1 MNLIPQPYV
10 NKKHNLFIG
19 LFVFAI
25 TLLVYYL
32 TMARSLSFW
41 DAGEYITCSS
51 ILGVPHPPGNPFYI
65 LLGRFF
71 AIIGLNL
78 PHAMVVNFLSGLLS
92 AFAVMFTY
100 FFTVKFVTMWLKD
113 DTEAYLAY
121 FAGFLAASY
130 TAFSFTFWNNAI
142 EAEVYSGL
150 AFTIN
155 LVIWLTMIWVER
167 SKNFSHQNILLLI
180 IYIFFLGFGIHQTS
194 LQIAPAVLLIAV
206 YPMLKDTARTSAFW
220 KKTGLAA
227 VGLIVLYFIFQP
239 IGKASQIPDLHKY
252 VIFLAF
258 IALLVFHL
266 KEHVSAKTWL
276 LALFL
281 VFVGLSTH
289 FFLFIRSAHRP
300 FINEG
305 YPHTIKLFTDYVLRR
320 QYGVTSMFVRRVD
333 ESGALGYNLLQKLW
347 YQFDYHFLRYFSWQF
362 FNAETVSK
370 WMKVPQINIQFFSNI
385 IVTFLGFG
393 GAYYQFKK
401 NKHSF
406 IYFSSFMFF
415 ASIAMVIVM
424 NLSDGEVRDRD
435 YFFATAYNFWTFW
448 MAVGSIGLIDYLRKR
463 NKAATIVVAALLLL
477 LPIINFA
484 SQYFIHDRS
493 REYIA
498 LDYGQNILN
507 SVEENA
513 IIFTNGDNDTF
524 PVWYAQAVYDPAA
537 IEYIP
542 PSNEGQPT
550 DVEEII
556 YDTSTNPTEVTRKN
570 IERAM
575 KFKNDQCFGIRKDVT
590 IANLSL
596 LNTPWYIHQ
605 LIDHEGVE
613 FNIPSSHIDQCQD
626 NPNSVLYPKQVPKD
640 SSLKIKG
647 VKPGDE
653 FTVTFKKGA
662 VLYVKDLAVIQI
674 IKDNY
679 GKRPIYFAVTTPD
692 AIGFEGH
699 LQNEGM
705 VDRLVPT
712 KGANQFNME
721 RLVANIDSVY
731 SYRGIMDDTIYKDT
745 NMRRLLNNYGAAFMR
760 TSQFAHSQ
768 RDYANA
774 IKYMEKAIDFIENK
788 ARFYVGLSKLYTEA
802 GYFLLE
808 NDLIDEGFA
817 HLENAI
823 YYNRTDEELPGAI
836 FQAAIYSE
844 AYEKGRD
851 LLQKMKPYQDS
862 VMIQSYIDRL
872 VRSKTE

>member
-1 MNLIPQPYV
+1 MNLRPQPFV
-10 NKKHNLFIG
+10 NKKHNLIIG
-19 LFVFAI
+19 LFIFAV
-25 TLLVYYL
+25 TLLIYYL
-32 TMARSLSFW
+32 TLARSLSFW

-65 LLGRFF
+65 ILGRFF
-71 AIIGLNL
+71 TIIGLNF
-78 PHAMVVNFLSGLLS
+78 PHALVVNFLSGLLS
-92 AFAVMFTY
+92 ASAVMFTY

-113 DTEAYLAY
+113 DSEAYLAY
-121 FAGFLAASY
+121 LAGFIAAFY
-130 TAFSFTFWNNAI
+130 TAFSYTFWNNAI

-155 LVIWLTMIWVER
+155 LVMWLTLIWVEKSR
-167 SKNFSHQNILLLI
+167 DLSHQNILLLI

-194 LQIAPAVLLIAV
+194 LQIAPAVLLIAM
-206 YPMLKDTARTSAFW
+206 YPMLKDSVRTGTFW
-220 KKTGLAA
+220 KKTGIFAA
-227 VGLIVLYFIFQP
+227 LFIIAYFIFQP
-239 IGKASQIPDLHKY
+239 IGKASHIPDLHKY
-252 VIFLAF
+252 VIFLGFVA
-258 IALLVFHL
+258 ILVYHL
-266 KEHVSAKTWL
+266 RDHVSARTWW

-281 VFVGLSTH
+281 VFVALSTH
-289 FFLFIRSAHRP
+289 LFLFIRSAHRP

-305 YPHTIKLFTDYVLRR
+305 DPHTIKLFTDYVLRR
-320 QYGVTSMFVRRVD
+320 QYGVTTMFVRRVD

-347 YQFDYHFLRYFSWQF
+347 YQFDHHFLRYFSWQF
-362 FNAETVSK
+362 FNAETIARWLK
-370 WMKVPQINIQFFSNI
+370 TPQIGIQFFANI
-385 IVTFLGFG
+385 IVTFLGLG

-406 IYFSSFMFF
+406 TYFFSFMFF
-415 ASIAMVIVM
+415 ASVMMVIVM

-448 MAVGSIGLIDYLRKR
+448 MAVGSIGLIDYLRKKNR
-463 NKAATIVVAALLLL
+463 VATIVVTIILLL
-477 LPIINFA
+477 LPIVNFA

-542 PSNEGQPT
+542 PSNESRPT
-550 DVEEII
+550 DVEDII
-556 YDTSTNPTEVTRKN
+556 YESTINPTEITRQN

-575 KFKNDQCFGIRKDVT
+575 KFKNEQCSGIRKDVT

-605 LIDHEGVE
+605 LIDHEGIE
-613 FNIPSSHIDQCQD
+613 FNIPRSHIDQCQD
-626 NPNSVLYPKQVPKD
+626 NPNSVLYPKQVPKN
-640 SSLKIKG
+640 STLKIKG

-653 FTVTFKKGA
+653 FTVTFKKGT

-712 KGANQFNME
+712 KGANQFDME
-721 RLVANIDSVY
+721 RLITNIDSVY

-745 NMRRLLNNYGAAFMR
+745 NMKRLLNNYGAAFMR
-760 TSQFAHSQ
+760 TSQFAHTQ
-768 RDYANA
+768 RDYNNA
-774 IKYMEKAIDFIENK
+774 IKYMEKAIDYIDNK
-788 ARFYVGLSKLYTEA
+788 SRFYVGLSKLYMEA
-802 GYFLLE
+802 GYYLLD
-808 NDLIDEGFA
+808 NDLVEEGFA

-823 YYNRTDEELPGAI
+823 FYNRSDEDMPGVI

-844 AYEKGRD
+844 AYDKGID
-851 LLQKMKPYQDS
+851 LLIKMKPNQDS
-862 VMIQSYIDRL
+862 IMVQAYIDRL
-872 VRSKTE
+872 NSSKTK